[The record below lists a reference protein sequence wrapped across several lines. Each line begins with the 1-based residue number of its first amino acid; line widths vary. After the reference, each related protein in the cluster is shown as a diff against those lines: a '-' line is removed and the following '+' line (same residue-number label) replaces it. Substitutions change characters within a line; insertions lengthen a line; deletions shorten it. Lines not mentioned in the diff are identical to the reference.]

1 MCPAGI
7 SYPFYRLA
15 ASCGLLVIG
24 TRLTLKETTLKLG
37 TPSTGKGVG
46 RVLQMMLED
55 PSWTQ
60 VSTALVRL
68 ADHLDTHDI
77 PIDYERRGQLDYD
90 ALLPDELWI
99 RSCRR
104 LGRPARE
111 RNATV
116 ARAVLFERLSGLPA
130 DQAPSFVD
138 TPDFR
143 AALGTFPRYLDVEL
157 AACLDRAAQEHLH
170 DQGVDDE
177 PVTWQPPLTL
187 LADLE
192 LPGPDPT
199 RVDIAALHRG
209 VRQPRTSLEAAAA
222 DLDTTL
228 DAVRHLLL
236 QHPLPHRPAGRQARA
251 RVRPLLSRTEFLQLY
266 DEEQLALHQIASKFG
281 ISRHALTDLA
291 REYGITLRPPGRPAG
306 QVDADW
312 LYEQYVVQLRTL
324 PDIAREVGVSTVTV
338 NGWAH
343 QYDIPL
349 RPRGAGSHRE
359 NLDKNGPPK
368 QVINRAWLYEQYV
381 THGRTI
387 AELAY
392 QAGVS
397 EAVMQRWVHLQN
409 IPLRRPGASALRGLR
424 CRVNVGTLSAV
435 LVVGCSRRP
444 ATQACA
450 RLPTGHP

>member
-157 AACLDRAAQEHLH
+157 A
-170 DQGVDDE
+170 
-177 PVTWQPPLTL
+177 
-187 LADLE
+187 
-192 LPGPDPT
+192 
-199 RVDIAALHRG
+199 
-209 VRQPRTSLEAAAA
+209 
-222 DLDTTL
+222 
-228 DAVRHLLL
+228 
-236 QHPLPHRPAGRQARA
+236 
-251 RVRPLLSRTEFLQLY
+251 
-266 DEEQLALHQIASKFG
+266 
-281 ISRHALTDLA
+281 
-291 REYGITLRPPGRPAG
+291 
-306 QVDADW
+306 
-312 LYEQYVVQLRTL
+312 
-324 PDIAREVGVSTVTV
+324 
-338 NGWAH
+338 
-343 QYDIPL
+343 
-349 RPRGAGSHRE
+349 
-359 NLDKNGPPK
+359 
-368 QVINRAWLYEQYV
+368 
-381 THGRTI
+381 
-387 AELAY
+387 Y